1 MAADKKL
8 WIAWEND
15 GSIRSRVLAKAMNA
29 QYYTF
34 TRFEKSKRLFFLRYP
49 LAMIQTFLAVAKKK
63 PDVLVTPDPSV
74 LLCFLA
80 AVIKPLFNYKLI
92 IDEHTLYISPTGIKK
107 AVMDFLGDYYFKRCD
122 MVIVTNEPYKIR
134 MKESVKNK
142 EIFVLP
148 DRIPNFDYTFKQ
160 TELKGKYNI
169 LFICTF
175 SYDEPW
181 EEVIQAATLLDKDIY
196 IYISGR
202 NRLDPSNLPSNVVLT
217 GFVPDKDYQ
226 NLLRSVDIVM
236 VLTEKE
242 ECMVCGA
249 YEAVAA
255 GKPLILSDRK
265 VLREYFNRG
274 TVFTKNNREAL
285 ADAIRLAITRRYD
298 LQKEIRFLKAVRNAE
313 WKRQWNS
320 LSEKI
325 SSWIQKNK
333 GVFL

>member
-29 QYYTF
+29 EYYTF
-34 TRFEKSKRLFFLRYP
+34 TRFEKSKRLFLLRYP
-49 LAMIQTFLAVAKKK
+49 LATIQTFLAVAKEK
-63 PDVLVTPDPSV
+63 PDVLLTPDPSV

-80 AVIKPLFNYKLI
+80 AVIKPLFKYKLI

-107 AVMDFLGDYYFKRCD
+107 IVMDFLGNYYFKRCD

-134 MKESVKNK
+134 MREFVKNK

-148 DRIPNFDYTFKQ
+148 DRIPNFDYPFKK

-181 EEVIQAATLLDKDIY
+181 EEVIRAATLLNKDTY

-202 NRLDPSNLPSNVVLT
+202 NKLNQSSLPANVVLT
-217 GFVPDKDYQ
+217 GFIPDKEYQ

-255 GKPLILSDRK
+255 EKPLILSDRK
-265 VLREYFNRG
+265 VLMDYFSRG

-298 LQKEIRFLKAVRNAE
+298 LQKEIRSLKAVRNAE
-313 WKRQWNS
+313 WKRQWDS
-320 LSEKI
+320 LLEKL
-325 SSWIQKNK
+325 S
-333 GVFL
+333 

>member
-29 QYYTF
+29 EYYTF
-34 TRFEKSKRLFFLRYP
+34 TRFEKSNRLFFLRYP
-49 LAMIQTFLAVAKKK
+49 LATIQTFLAVDKEK
-63 PDVLVTPDPSV
+63 PNVLVTPDPSV

-80 AVIKPLFNYKLI
+80 AVIKPLFKYKLI

-107 AVMDFLGDYYFKRCD
+107 AVMDFLSDYYFRRCD

-134 MKESVKNK
+134 MRNFVKNK

-148 DRIPNFDYTFKQ
+148 DQIPNFDYPFKK

-181 EEVIQAATLLDKDIY
+181 EEVIQAATLLDEDTY

-202 NRLDPSNLPSNVVLT
+202 NKLNQSSLPANVVLT
-217 GFVPDKDYQ
+217 GFIPDEDYQ

-255 GKPLILSDRK
+255 EKPLILSDRK

-274 TVFTKNNREAL
+274 TVFTKNKAE
-285 ADAIRLAITRRYD
+285 DISGSVKLAIQN
-298 LQKEIRFLKAVRNAE
+298 LPFLKNNMRDLKIKTNVE
-313 WKRQWNS
+313 WGKKWDNLLEK
-320 LSEKI
+320 LSA
-325 SSWIQKNK
+325 
-333 GVFL
+333 

>member
-15 GSIRSRVLAKAMNA
+15 GSIRSRILAKEMRAE
-29 QYYTF
+29 YYTF

-49 LAMIQTFLAVAKKK
+49 LAMIQTFFAVAKNK

-80 AVIKPLFNYKLI
+80 ALIKPLFNYKLI

-107 AVMDFLGDYYFKRCD
+107 IVMDFLGDYFLKRCD

-134 MKESVKNK
+134 MREFVKNK

-148 DRIPNFDYTFKQ
+148 DRIPDFDYTFKH

-181 EEVIQAATLLDKDIY
+181 EEVIRAADLSDKDIY

-202 NRLDPSNLPSNVVLT
+202 NRLDQSRLPSNVVLT
-217 GFVPDKDYQ
+217 GFIPDKEYQ
-226 NLLRSVDIVM
+226 NLLRSVDMVM

-255 GKPLILSDRK
+255 GKPLILSDKK
-265 VLREYFNRG
+265 VLRAYFDGG
-274 TVFTKNNREAL
+274 TVFTENNREDI
-285 ADAIRLAITRRYD
+285 ADAIRSAIKNQSV
-298 LQKEIRFLKAVRNAE
+298 LEKGIRILKKKRMTE
-313 WKRQWNS
+313 WKERWDT
-320 LSEKI
+320 LLRRI
-325 SSWIQKNK
+325 S
-333 GVFL
+333 

>member
-29 QYYTF
+29 EYYTF
-34 TRFEKSKRLFFLRYP
+34 TRFEKSNRLFFLRYP
-49 LAMIQTFLAVAKKK
+49 LAMIQTFLAVAKEK
-63 PDVLVTPDPSV
+63 PDIFVTPDPSV
-74 LLCFLA
+74 LLCFIA
-80 AVIKPLFNYKLI
+80 ALIKPLFNYKLI
-92 IDEHTLYISPTGIKK
+92 IDEHTLYISPTGMKK
-107 AVMDFLGDYYFKRCD
+107 VVMDFLGNYYFKRCD

-148 DRIPNFDYTFKQ
+148 DQIPNFDYPFKKI
-160 TELKGKYNI
+160 ELKGKYNI

-181 EEVIQAATLLDKDIY
+181 EEVIRAATLLDENTY

-202 NRLDPSNLPSNVVLT
+202 NRVEQTDIPSNVVLT
-217 GFVPDKDYQ
+217 GFIPDEDYQ
-226 NLLRSVDIVM
+226 NLLRSVDMLM

-255 GKPLILSDRK
+255 EKPLILSDRK
-265 VLREYFNRG
+265 VLRAYFDGG
-274 TVFTKNNREAL
+274 TVFTENNRKDI
-285 ADAIRLAITRRYD
+285 ADAIRSVIKNQSVLKRD
-298 LQKEIRFLKAVRNAE
+298 IRTLKKKRMTE
-313 WKRQWNS
+313 WKERWDT
-320 LSEKI
+320 LLREI
-325 SSWIQKNK
+325 S
-333 GVFL
+333 